1 MLAAMMRRL
10 ACVLLLAACSDLP
23 AMTAR
28 DASPEASADVP
39 PDAPNDAAPKD
50 VTVDAGPPPEPGS
63 TEALLDEVCAGR
75 PRRGE
80 PATFAYSTAPMMMN
94 AGSVR
99 DLRPG
104 DFEAVHLV
112 VEQPVRIERLR
123 LTFRGMA
130 GGRVRV
136 KITDDHGRSNP
147 EVTRDLVEP
156 VELDYRDAEP
166 VTVTLPRPVDLHPAR
181 HAWVVVEHLTE
192 PMSLAIA
199 ATRGGSYR
207 SYFRSEALIER
218 LMAMGGD
225 SATFRWIQLAGMGN
239 VALEYAVEAQ
249 GQWIC
254 PRVGAPWFTDATM
267 ASGLRGTTNQT
278 SAVDVDGDG
287 WDDLV
292 GTRSTMTADTLQVW
306 RNRRDGTFEDIT
318 ARTGLDA
325 ATGRMSLWGDF
336 DGDGDADVYAG
347 VYRDGV
353 GPFTPA
359 FPSRVWRQGA
369 DGRFTVEPYDLEPAG
384 PTAAGSV
391 GDCDGD
397 GALDLFVGQ
406 WLRQYPRN
414 PAPDFLFRGDAMG
427 RFTLGSTAAGLPGRP
442 DGRPTYGVTWV
453 DFDNDGD
460 RDVFVANYGGNA
472 NDAWRNDGRCRLT
485 NVAGDLGVDGDG
497 KGSPGTS
504 FGFAFGDYDNDG
516 DLDAHETNIAH
527 PRYDDA
533 GIFTDHSRLL
543 RNQGAPTWAFED
555 VAVASG
561 ILYTEGDISSA
572 WGDYDN
578 DGDLDLY
585 VATTYPFQFSR
596 LYRQESDHRFSDVTW
611 LAGTATELN
620 GRALW
625 LDVDR
630 DGDLDL
636 VTGPSGNWTL
646 HRNEIRSSNHWIELR
661 LAAPTGNT
669 AAIGA
674 RVTVRD
680 ANNVTR
686 IRDVEGGGATWG
698 TQASGLLHVGLGAA
712 SGAVRVSVR
721 WPDGMTTEAPDLA
734 VDRAWRIPRTG
745 APTALPR

>member
-1 MLAAMMRRL
+1 MKRPI
-10 ACVLLLAACSDLP
+10 ACVLLLAACSDP
-23 AMTAR
+23 TPVARR
-28 DASPEASADVP
+28 DAAAEPTADVSADATA
-39 PDAPNDAAPKD
+39 DAPAPED
-50 VTVDAGPPPEPGS
+50 VAVDAGPPPEPGS
-63 TEALLDEVCAGR
+63 TEALLEEVCAGR
-75 PRRGE
+75 PRTGE
-80 PATFAYSTAPMMMN
+80 PAVFAYSTAPMMMT
-94 AGSVR
+94 AGGVR
-99 DLRPG
+99 DLQPG
-104 DFEAVHLV
+104 DFEAVHFV
-112 VEQPVRIERLR
+112 VERPVRVERLR

-136 KITDDHGRSNP
+136 KLTDDHGRSNP
-147 EVTRDLVEP
+147 EVARDLVDP

-181 HAWVVVEHLTE
+181 HAWVVIEHLTE
-192 PMSLAIA
+192 PMGLAIA

-207 SYFRSEALIER
+207 SYFHSATLIER

-225 SATFRWIQLAGMGN
+225 TATFRWIQVAGMGN

-254 PRVGAPWFTDATM
+254 PRTGSGWFTDATM
-267 ASGLRGTTNQT
+267 TSALIGTTHQT
-278 SAVDVDGDG
+278 SAVDVDRDG

-318 ARTGLDA
+318 TRTGLDA

-353 GPFTPA
+353 GPFLPE
-359 FPSRVWRQGA
+359 FPSRVWHQGA
-369 DGRFTVEPYDLEPAG
+369 GGRFTVRPFDLEPAG
-384 PTAAGSV
+384 PTSAGSV

-414 PAPDFLFRGDAMG
+414 PAPDFLLRGDGMG
-427 RFTLGSTAAGLPGRP
+427 RFAIGSTAAGLPGRP

-460 RDVFVANYGGNA
+460 RDIFVANYGGSA
-472 NDAWRNDGRCRLT
+472 NDVWRNDGRCHLT

-497 KGSPGTS
+497 KGVPGTS

-533 GIFTDHSRLL
+533 GTFTDHSRLL
-543 RNQGAPTWAFED
+543 RNGGAPTWAFED

-596 LYRQESDHRFSDVTW
+596 LYRQEADHHFSDVTY
-611 LAGTATELN
+611 LANVSTELN

-625 LDVDR
+625 LDYDR

-636 VTGPSGNWTL
+636 VTAPSGNWTL
-646 HRNEIRSSNHWIELR
+646 HRNDLRDGGHWLELR

-669 AAIGA
+669 AALGA
-674 RVTVRD
+674 RVSVRD
-680 ANNVTR
+680 PSGVAR
-686 IRDVEGGGATWG
+686 IREVEGGGGTWG
-698 TQASGLLHVGLGAA
+698 TQGSGLVHVGLGAA
-712 SGAVRVSVR
+712 AGAVRVSVR
-721 WPDGMTTEAPDLA
+721 WPDGMTTEYPELA
-734 VDRAWRIPRTG
+734 VDRAWRIARG
-745 APTALPR
+745 APPEPLPR